1 MLHEQ
6 LLSAVWGPEFRSD
19 IDYLRA
25 YIRYLRQKIEVDPAN
40 PKIIVR
46 SPGVGYV
53 LVTRR
58 EPHEPAIPMT
68 GYRSR
73 NNPRAKPTV
82 RNKLALSLIITPPS
96 HGFSRIFHVLPPL
109 FMIFSPASG

>member
-46 SPGVGYV
+46 SPGVGYM
-53 LVTRR
+53 LVCP
-58 EPHEPAIPMT
+58 EKSPIEPANT
-68 GYRSR
+68 DDRLLVS
-73 NNPRAKPTV
+73 
-82 RNKLALSLIITPPS
+82 
-96 HGFSRIFHVLPPL
+96 
-109 FMIFSPASG
+109 